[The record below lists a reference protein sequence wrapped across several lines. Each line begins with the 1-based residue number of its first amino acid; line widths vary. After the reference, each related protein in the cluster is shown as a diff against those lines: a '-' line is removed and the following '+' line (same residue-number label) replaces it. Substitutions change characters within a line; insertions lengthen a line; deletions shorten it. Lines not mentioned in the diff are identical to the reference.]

1 VDSPTPNSD
10 EQFAE
15 WYVWA
20 KREVS
25 TDSRVCLGAAQAGIT
40 ALESGADLQSARMA
54 ARRSVAGYGIGLVEN
69 VVPRRRAYAEWY
81 DWSRREIGGGIERQH
96 EATRVALAALDGG
109 ADAAAAAAAA
119 RREVGLETAPRQDLP
134 SAPANA
140 PSAALTAEHLL
151 PPPAAPLTG
160 TPPSVTP
167 PAQPPSAAPPPASPS
182 AAAPPSGPPP
192 TSVPGPTAS
201 MAAGAPPSHGLASY
215 PAHAP
220 VPAPAPSHAYAG
232 FWRRFAAAL
241 IDTAMLLVGTFIL
254 IVLVEFFV
262 VLGLVS
268 SGQQLTDESY
278 VGSLLVVSGILIVL
292 VWLYY
297 AGLESSA
304 WQATIGKRLMH
315 VVVTDLYGRRISFGR
330 ATGRYWSKI
339 LSALMLFAGFWVIP
353 LTQRKQ
359 GLHDLIASTLVGR
372 RDYVALLMP
381 AAPLQPAHPQNRPG
395 GASEVQGA

>member
-1 VDSPTPNSD
+1 
-10 EQFAE
+10 
-15 WYVWA
+15 
-20 KREVS
+20 
-25 TDSRVCLGAAQAGIT
+25 
-40 ALESGADLQSARMA
+40 
-54 ARRSVAGYGIGLVEN
+54 
-69 VVPRRRAYAEWY
+69 
-81 DWSRREIGGGIERQH
+81 
-96 EATRVALAALDGG
+96 
-109 ADAAAAAAAA
+109 
-119 RREVGLETAPRQDLP
+119 
-134 SAPANA
+134 
-140 PSAALTAEHLL
+140 
-151 PPPAAPLTG
+151 
-160 TPPSVTP
+160 
-167 PAQPPSAAPPPASPS
+167 
-182 AAAPPSGPPP
+182 
-192 TSVPGPTAS
+192 

-330 ATGRYWSKI
+330 ATGRFMLTFNAAADLAPGPVVPLCIGATPRHDVFDEAYTVAGHAATRGHPGRLQVRTAFERGDAG
-339 LSALMLFAGFWVIP
+339 LSGAKADTAVSAYLPLGPDIP
-353 LTQRKQ
+353 LGKLLVRIWRWAVHACKGRAYGTLGADSGGSPPRFS
-359 GLHDLIASTLVGR
+359 GLLCEDRQTLR
-372 RDYVALLMP
+372 RQVAGP
-381 AAPLQPAHPQNRPG
+381 
-395 GASEVQGA
+395 